1 LFLLISKAVDKH
13 DKFAILNRKRK
24 TKNCM
29 KKYTKVVK
37 RFLALAT
44 PAIATSIFA
53 TLPSQ
58 AATLAYSESRFNINN
73 FSSSPLDVRTLTD
86 NVTTAIST
94 GGQVTADANAEA
106 KFNID
111 ANNSASNLSF
121 SQAQGQGDGYTGS
134 AESFA
139 AIIGYDFIVDKEFSF
154 DFSGLF
160 NLKTSID
167 DAVTERANA
176 RGDFLYELYEY
187 SDNGNLNLLD
197 SFKISGNLSTI
208 GNNDAFVFEPSSSIT
223 FDSNQTSIDKS
234 FGGTQ
239 EYALTSFQG
248 KYSRTFDKST
258 RLLLIESKSNQVSVY
273 TIPEPSTILGS
284 LFSCTMFGAVSI
296 RKRKRASS
304 AALLV
309 NKDLKSV

>member
-1 LFLLISKAVDKH
+1 
-13 DKFAILNRKRK
+13 
-24 TKNCM
+24 M

-37 RFLALAT
+37 RFLALVT
-44 PAIATSIFA
+44 PAIATSILT

-58 AATLAYSESRFNINN
+58 AATFASSESQFNINN
-73 FSSSPLDVRTLTD
+73 FSSSPVDVVRTFTD
-86 NVTTAIST
+86 NKTTAIST

-121 SQAQGQGDGYTGS
+121 SQAKGQGDGYTGS
-134 AESFA
+134 AKSFA
-139 AIIGYDFIVDKEFSF
+139 GIIGYDFIVDKEFSF

-176 RGDFLYELYEY
+176 RGEFLYKLLD
-187 SDNGNLNLLD
+187 SDSGEVLD

-223 FDSNQTSIDKS
+223 FDSKTSDQY

-239 EYALTSFQG
+239 EYALTSFKG
-248 KYSRTFDKST
+248 KYSRTFDKLT
-258 RLLLIESKSNQVSVY
+258 RLTLIESKSNQVSVY

-309 NKDLKSV
+309 NKI

>member
-1 LFLLISKAVDKH
+1 
-13 DKFAILNRKRK
+13 
-24 TKNCM
+24 M

-44 PAIATSIFA
+44 PAIATSILA

-58 AATLAYSESRFNINN
+58 AATFASSESIFNINN

-94 GGQVTADANAEA
+94 GGQVTADSNAEA

-111 ANNSASNLSF
+111 VNNSASNLSF

-160 NLKTSID
+160 SLKTSID

-176 RGDFLYELYEY
+176 RGEFLYELYD
-187 SDNGNLNLLD
+187 SDTRELLD

-223 FDSNQTSIDKS
+223 LDSSIKNF

-239 EYALTSFQG
+239 EYALANFQG

-258 RLLLIESKSNQVSVY
+258 RLLLKEYKSNQVSVY
-273 TIPEPSTILGS
+273 TVPEPSTILGS

-309 NKDLKSV
+309 NKDLRSV

>member
-1 LFLLISKAVDKH
+1 
-13 DKFAILNRKRK
+13 
-24 TKNCM
+24 M
-29 KKYTKVVK
+29 KKYTKVIK

-44 PAIATSIFA
+44 PAIATSILA

-58 AATLAYSESRFNINN
+58 AATFASSESKFNINN
-73 FSSSPLDVRTLTD
+73 FSSSPLDVRILTD
-86 NVTTAIST
+86 TFTNTIST

-134 AESFA
+134 AKSFA
-139 AIIGYDFIVDKEFSF
+139 GIIGYDFTVDKEFSF
-154 DFSGLF
+154 DFSGF
-160 NLKTSID
+160 FKLKTSID
-167 DAVTERANA
+167 DALTESANA
-176 RGDFLYELYEY
+176 YGLFSYQLYD
-187 SDNGNLNLLD
+187 SDSNELLD
-197 SFKISGNLSTI
+197 SFNIYGNLSTL
-208 GNNDAFVFEPSSSIT
+208 GNNDAFAFEPSSNIT
-223 FDSNQTSIDKS
+223 FDLSKTDKS
-234 FGGTQ
+234 FGGTE
-239 EYALTSFQG
+239 EYASAIFKG

-258 RLLLIESKSNQVSVY
+258 RLLLKEYKSNQVSVY
-273 TIPEPSTILGS
+273 TVPEPSTILGS

-309 NKDLKSV
+309 NKDLRSV

>member
-1 LFLLISKAVDKH
+1 
-13 DKFAILNRKRK
+13 
-24 TKNCM
+24 M
-29 KKYTKVVK
+29 KQYIKVVK
-37 RFLALAT
+37 RFLTLAT
-44 PAIATSIFA
+44 PAIATSILA

-58 AATLAYSESRFNINN
+58 AATIAYSESKFNINN

-86 NVTTAIST
+86 TLTNTIST

-167 DAVTERANA
+167 DASTERANA
-176 RGDFLYELYEY
+176 SGEFLYELYD
-187 SDNGNLNLLD
+187 SDSGSLLD

-208 GNNDAFVFEPSSSIT
+208 GNNDAFVFEPSSNIT
-223 FDSNQTSIDKS
+223 LDSSIDKS
-234 FGGTQ
+234 FGGIQ
-239 EYALTSFQG
+239 EYALTNFKG

-273 TIPEPSTILGS
+273 TVPEPSTILGS

-309 NKDLKSV
+309 NKDLRSV

>member
-1 LFLLISKAVDKH
+1 
-13 DKFAILNRKRK
+13 
-24 TKNCM
+24 M

-37 RFLALAT
+37 RFLALVT

-58 AATLAYSESRFNINN
+58 AATFAYSESTFNIYN
-73 FSSSPLDVRTLTD
+73 FSSSTLDVGTETD

-94 GGQVTADANAEA
+94 GGQVTADSKAEA
-106 KFNID
+106 EFNIK
-111 ANNSASNLSF
+111 ANNSASNLSL
-121 SQAQGQGDGYTGS
+121 SQARGEGDGYTGS
-134 AESFA
+134 AESLA
-139 AIIGYDFIVDKEFSF
+139 AITGYYFIVDKEFSF

-176 RGDFLYELYEY
+176 SGEFLYELYDID
-187 SDNGNLNLLD
+187 SDSDKPLD

-208 GNNDAFVFEPSSSIT
+208 GNNDAFVFEPSSNIT
-223 FDSNQTSIDKS
+223 FDSKTSDKS

-239 EYALTSFQG
+239 EYALTTFKG

-258 RLLLIESKSNQVSVY
+258 RLLLIESKINQVSVY

-284 LFSCTMFGAVSI
+284 LFSCAMFGAVSI

-309 NKDLKSV
+309 NQDLRSV

>member
-1 LFLLISKAVDKH
+1 MA
-13 DKFAILNRKRK
+13 
-24 TKNCM
+24 
-29 KKYTKVVK
+29 
-37 RFLALAT
+37 
-44 PAIATSIFA
+44 
-53 TLPSQ
+53 
-58 AATLAYSESRFNINN
+58 
-73 FSSSPLDVRTLTD
+73 
-86 NVTTAIST
+86 TAIST
-94 GGQVTADANAEA
+94 GGQVTADSNAEA

-176 RGDFLYELYEY
+176 SGEFLYKLLD
-187 SDNGNLNLLD
+187 SDTGEVLD

-208 GNNDAFVFEPSSSIT
+208 GNNDAFVFEPSSNIT
-223 FDSNQTSIDKS
+223 FDSKTSDQY

-239 EYALTSFQG
+239 EYALTSFKG

-284 LFSCTMFGAVSI
+284 LFSCAMFGAVSI

-304 AALLV
+304 ATLLV
-309 NKDLKSV
+309 NQDLRSV

>member
-1 LFLLISKAVDKH
+1 MKNYI
-13 DKFAILNRKRK
+13 KFVNR
-24 TKNCM
+24 
-29 KKYTKVVK
+29 
-37 RFLALAT
+37 FFALAT
-44 PAIATSIFA
+44 PAIATSILA

-58 AATLAYSESRFNINN
+58 AATIAYSESKFNINN

-86 NVTTAIST
+86 TFTNTIST

-106 KFNID
+106 KFNVD
-111 ANNSASNLSF
+111 GNNSASNLSF

-134 AESFA
+134 AESLA

-160 NLKTSID
+160 SLKTSID

-176 RGDFLYELYEY
+176 RGEFLYKLYD
-187 SDNGNLNLLD
+187 SDTNNLLD

-223 FDSNQTSIDKS
+223 LDSSQTSIDKS

-239 EYALTSFQG
+239 EYALTSFKG

-258 RLLLIESKSNQVSVY
+258 RLTLIEFKSNQVSVY
-273 TIPEPSTILGS
+273 TVPEPSTILA

-309 NKDLKSV
+309 NKDLRSV

>member
-1 LFLLISKAVDKH
+1 
-13 DKFAILNRKRK
+13 
-24 TKNCM
+24 M

-37 RFLALAT
+37 SFLALVT
-44 PAIATSIFA
+44 PAIATSILT

-58 AATLAYSESRFNINN
+58 AATFASSESQFNINN
-73 FSSSPLDVRTLTD
+73 FSSSPVDVVRTFTD
-86 NVTTAIST
+86 NKTTAIST
-94 GGQVTADANAEA
+94 GGQVTADAKAEA
-106 KFNID
+106 EFNID

-121 SQAQGQGDGYTGS
+121 SQAEGHGDGYTGS

-176 RGDFLYELYEY
+176 RGEFLYELYDSETRE
-187 SDNGNLNLLD
+187 LLD

-223 FDSNQTSIDKS
+223 FDSKTSEQY
-234 FGGTQ
+234 FGGTK
-239 EYALTSFQG
+239 EYAFTTFKG

-258 RLLLIESKSNQVSVY
+258 RLTLIESKSNQVSVY

-309 NKDLKSV
+309 NKDLRSV

>member
-1 LFLLISKAVDKH
+1 
-13 DKFAILNRKRK
+13 
-24 TKNCM
+24 M
-29 KKYTKVVK
+29 KKYTKVIK

-44 PAIATSIFA
+44 PAIATSILA

-58 AATLAYSESRFNINN
+58 AATFASSESKFNINN
-73 FSSSPLDVRTLTD
+73 FSSSPLDVRTLID

-106 KFNID
+106 KFNVD

-121 SQAQGQGDGYTGS
+121 SQAEGHGYGYTGS

-139 AIIGYDFIVDKEFSF
+139 AIIGYDFIVEKEFSF

-160 NLKTSID
+160 KLKTSID

-176 RGDFLYELYEY
+176 RGEFLYELYD
-187 SDNGNLNLLD
+187 SDTGNLLD

-208 GNNDAFVFEPSSSIT
+208 GNNDAFVFEPSSNIT
-223 FDSNQTSIDKS
+223 LDSSQTDTS
-234 FGGTQ
+234 FGGTK
-239 EYALTSFQG
+239 EDASTSFKG

-258 RLLLIESKSNQVSVY
+258 RLFLKESKSNQVSVY

-284 LFSCTMFGAVSI
+284 LFSCAMFGAVSI

-309 NKDLKSV
+309 NKDLTSV

>member
-1 LFLLISKAVDKH
+1 
-13 DKFAILNRKRK
+13 
-24 TKNCM
+24 M
-29 KKYTKVVK
+29 KQYIKVVK
-37 RFLALAT
+37 RFLTLAT
-44 PAIATSIFA
+44 PAIATSILA

-58 AATLAYSESRFNINN
+58 AATFAHSESTFNINN
-73 FSSSPLDVRTLTD
+73 FSSSPLDVRTFIDTE
-86 NVTTAIST
+86 TKAIST
-94 GGQVTADANAEA
+94 SGRGQVTADAKAEA

-111 ANNSASNLSF
+111 TNNSASNLSL
-121 SQAQGQGDGYTGS
+121 SQAEGKGDVYTGS
-134 AESFA
+134 AKSLA
-139 AIIGYDFIVDKEFSF
+139 GIIGYDFIVDKDKEFSF

-167 DAVTERANA
+167 DALTERANA
-176 RGDFLYELYEY
+176 SGEFLYELYDSET
-187 SDNGNLNLLD
+187 LELLD

-208 GNNDAFVFEPSSSIT
+208 GNNDAFVFEPSSNIT
-223 FDSNQTSIDKS
+223 LDSSIDKS

-239 EYALTSFQG
+239 EYALTSFKG

-273 TIPEPSTILGS
+273 TVPEPSTILGS

-309 NKDLKSV
+309 NKDLRSV

>member
-1 LFLLISKAVDKH
+1 
-13 DKFAILNRKRK
+13 
-24 TKNCM
+24 M
-29 KKYTKVVK
+29 KKYIKFVN
-37 RFLALAT
+37 RFFALAT
-44 PAIATSIFA
+44 PAIATSILA

-58 AATLAYSESRFNINN
+58 AATFARSESTFNINN
-73 FSSSPLDVRTLTD
+73 FSSNTLDVRTFIDTE
-86 NVTTAIST
+86 TKAIST
-94 GGQVTADANAEA
+94 SGRGQVTADANAEA

-111 ANNSASNLSF
+111 TNNSASNLSL
-121 SQAQGQGDGYTGS
+121 SQAEGKGDVYTGS
-134 AESFA
+134 AKSLA
-139 AIIGYDFIVDKEFSF
+139 GIIGYDFIVDKDKEFSF

-167 DAVTERANA
+167 DALTERANA
-176 RGDFLYELYEY
+176 SGEFLYELYDSET
-187 SDNGNLNLLD
+187 LELLD

-208 GNNDAFVFEPSSSIT
+208 GNNDAFVFEPSSNIT
-223 FDSNQTSIDKS
+223 LDSSIDKS
-234 FGGTQ
+234 FGATK
-239 EYALTSFQG
+239 ESASTSFKG

-273 TIPEPSTILGS
+273 TVPEPSTILGS

-309 NKDLKSV
+309 NKDLRSV

>member
-1 LFLLISKAVDKH
+1 
-13 DKFAILNRKRK
+13 
-24 TKNCM
+24 M

-37 RFLALAT
+37 RFLALVT
-44 PAIATSIFA
+44 PAIATSILT

-58 AATLAYSESRFNINN
+58 AATFASSESQFNINN
-73 FSSSPLDVRTLTD
+73 FSSSPVDVVRTFTD
-86 NVTTAIST
+86 NKTTAIST
-94 GGQVTADANAEA
+94 GGQVTADAKAEA
-106 KFNID
+106 EFNIY

-167 DAVTERANA
+167 DALTERANA
-176 RGDFLYELYEY
+176 RGEFLYKLLD
-187 SDNGNLNLLD
+187 SDSGEVLD

-223 FDSNQTSIDKS
+223 FDSKTSNQY

-239 EYALTSFQG
+239 EYALTSFKG
-248 KYSRTFDKST
+248 KYSRTFDKLT
-258 RLLLIESKSNQVSVY
+258 RLTLIESKSNQVSVY

-309 NKDLKSV
+309 NKI

>member
-1 LFLLISKAVDKH
+1 
-13 DKFAILNRKRK
+13 
-24 TKNCM
+24 M

-44 PAIATSIFA
+44 PAIATSILA

-58 AATLAYSESRFNINN
+58 AATLAYSESKFNINN

-139 AIIGYDFIVDKEFSF
+139 GIIGYDFIVDKEFSF

-176 RGDFLYELYEY
+176 RGEFLYELYDSET
-187 SDNGNLNLLD
+187 GNLLD

-223 FDSNQTSIDKS
+223 LDSSQTSIDKS

-239 EYALTSFQG
+239 EYALTSFKG

-258 RLLLIESKSNQVSVY
+258 RLTLIESKSNQVSVY

-284 LFSCTMFGAVSI
+284 LFSCTIFGAVSI

-309 NKDLKSV
+309 NKDLRSV

>member
-1 LFLLISKAVDKH
+1 
-13 DKFAILNRKRK
+13 
-24 TKNCM
+24 M
-29 KKYTKVVK
+29 KQYIKVVK
-37 RFLALAT
+37 RFLTLAT
-44 PAIATSIFA
+44 PAIATSILA

-58 AATLAYSESRFNINN
+58 AATLAYSESKFNINN
-73 FSSSPLDVRTLTD
+73 FSSNPSDVGTLIDT
-86 NVTTAIST
+86 VTKAIST
-94 GGQVTADANAEA
+94 RGRGQVTADAKAEA

-111 ANNSASNLSF
+111 ANNPASNSSF
-121 SQAQGQGDGYTGS
+121 SQAEGHGDVYTGS
-134 AESFA
+134 AESLA
-139 AIIGYDFIVDKEFSF
+139 AIIGYNFIVDKEFSF

-160 NLKTSID
+160 NLETSID
-167 DAVTERANA
+167 DALTERANA
-176 RGDFLYELYEY
+176 SGEFLYELYD
-187 SDNGNLNLLD
+187 SDSGSLLD

-208 GNNDAFVFEPSSSIT
+208 GNNDAFVFEPSSNITLDSSSSI
-223 FDSNQTSIDKS
+223 NKS

-239 EYALTSFQG
+239 EYALTSFKG

-273 TIPEPSTILGS
+273 TVPEPSTILGS

-309 NKDLKSV
+309 NKDLRSV

>member
-1 LFLLISKAVDKH
+1 MIKVKKS
-13 DKFAILNRKRK
+13 
-24 TKNCM
+24 NCM
-29 KKYTKVVK
+29 KEYIKVVK
-37 RFLALAT
+37 RFLTLAT
-44 PAIATSIFA
+44 PAIATSILA

-58 AATLAYSESRFNINN
+58 AATIAYSESKFNINN
-73 FSSSPLDVRTLTD
+73 FSSNPLDVRTLT
-86 NVTTAIST
+86 NTVTTAIST

-134 AESFA
+134 AESLA
-139 AIIGYDFIVDKEFSF
+139 AIIGYDFIIDKEFSF

-167 DAVTERANA
+167 DALTERANA
-176 RGDFLYELYEY
+176 RGEFLYELYD
-187 SDNGNLNLLD
+187 SDTGNLLD

-223 FDSNQTSIDKS
+223 LDSSQTSINKS

-239 EYALTSFQG
+239 EYASTSFKG

-258 RLLLIESKSNQVSVY
+258 RLTLIESKSNQVSVY
-273 TIPEPSTILGS
+273 TVPEPSTILGS
-284 LFSCTMFGAVSI
+284 LFSCTMFAAASM
-296 RKRKRASS
+296 RKRKRAS
-304 AALLV
+304 
-309 NKDLKSV
+309 

>member
-1 LFLLISKAVDKH
+1 M
-13 DKFAILNRKRK
+13 
-24 TKNCM
+24 KN
-29 KKYTKVVK
+29 YTKIVK

-44 PAIATSIFA
+44 PAIATSILA

-58 AATLAYSESRFNINN
+58 AATFASSESQFNINN
-73 FSSSPLDVRTLTD
+73 FSSSPVDVRTFTD
-86 NVTTAIST
+86 NETTAIST
-94 GGQVTADANAEA
+94 GGQVTADAKAEA
-106 KFNID
+106 EFNIY

-134 AESFA
+134 AKSFA

-176 RGDFLYELYEY
+176 SGEFLYELYD
-187 SDNGNLNLLD
+187 SDTGNLLD

-223 FDSNQTSIDKS
+223 LDSSQPSIDKS

-239 EYALTSFQG
+239 EYALTSFKG
-248 KYSRTFDKST
+248 KYSRIFDKST
-258 RLLLIESKSNQVSVY
+258 RLTLIESKSNQVSVY

-284 LFSCTMFGAVSI
+284 LFSCTMFSAVSI

-304 AALLV
+304 AALLI
-309 NKDLKSV
+309 NKDLRSV

>member
-1 LFLLISKAVDKH
+1 
-13 DKFAILNRKRK
+13 
-24 TKNCM
+24 M

-44 PAIATSIFA
+44 PVIATSILA
-53 TLPSQ
+53 ALPSQ

-160 NLKTSID
+160 KLETSID
-167 DAVTERANA
+167 DASTERANA
-176 RGDFLYELYEY
+176 RGEFLYQLYDRD
-187 SDNGNLNLLD
+187 SGNLLD

-208 GNNDAFVFEPSSSIT
+208 GNNDAFVFEPSSNIT
-223 FDSNQTSIDKS
+223 LDSSQTSIDKS

-239 EYALTSFQG
+239 EYALTNFKG

-258 RLLLIESKSNQVSVY
+258 RLLLIESKINQVSVY
-273 TIPEPSTILGS
+273 TVPEPSTILGS

-309 NKDLKSV
+309 NKDLRSV